1 MDITDEMYTVADSIH
16 EASNVWKE
24 PSSGDQQSFQ
34 DQIRSR
40 LQHLELE
47 LTSVLCLLRTNT
59 DSAVSNKVYI
69 LPFVSFIHLST
80 PFLLLIL
87 LLRLNLPPKQS
98 LIFLGLHNTHVIQK
112 ISPSSGPHNVHLQC

>member
-1 MDITDEMYTVADSIH
+1 MDITDEMYTVADSIN

-59 DSAVSNKVYI
+59 DSALSNKVYI
-69 LPFVSFIHLST
+69 LPFCLIYILFYTISASDFVVKVEFAAQTVIDLS
-80 PFLLLIL
+80 
-87 LLRLNLPPKQS
+87 
-98 LIFLGLHNTHVIQK
+98 G
-112 ISPSSGPHNVHLQC
+112 SS